1 MEQLLKNWH
10 DFFDGVSRF
19 GYEEG
24 LGTTRLSW
32 SPEFDGAANFLA
44 EKARAAG
51 LQVHADSWGNEIF
64 TIPGKNPQLPPV
76 YTGSHLD
83 SVPHGGKYD
92 GMLGVTAP
100 LAIAKAWLEEGF
112 QPERTVTIIGFA
124 EEEGTR
130 FHMPTLGSKAI
141 TGELQGKSTDTFL
154 TKEGKSLT
162 SLLQEDSRHLT
173 GDPLA
178 PSLHSGKCYLELHI
192 EQGRYLED
200 QGLPL
205 GIVTAIVGIRHFYL
219 TVNGTAN
226 HAGTTA
232 MKDRHDALAAAS
244 HLITSIYQAAL
255 ASNRAYVAT
264 VGQIQVEP
272 GAQNV
277 VPGQCSF
284 TLEMRSEKD
293 SIMDTAEATIREK
306 IKEIEALSGVSFA
319 MKPIDTIPPVPM
331 NASLMELFQTKA
343 HACGI
348 PFQLQP
354 SWAGHDAQI
363 IGQHLPAAMLFV
375 PSVKGI
381 SHAKEEYTR
390 DEDIAKALQ
399 VLDQTLRQVASE

>member
-24 LGTTRLSW
+24 QGTTRLSW
-32 SPEFDGAANFLA
+32 SPEFDSAANFLA

-51 LQVHADSWGNEIF
+51 LQVHTDSWGNEIF
-64 TIPGKNPQLPPV
+64 TIPGQNPQLPPV

-100 LAIAKAWLEEGF
+100 LAIAKTWHEEGF

-141 TGELQGKSTDTFL
+141 TGELQGKSTESFL
-154 TKEGKSLT
+154 TEKGQSLAT
-162 SLLQEDSRHLT
+162 LLQEDSRKLT
-173 GDPLA
+173 GDPFA
-178 PSLHSGKCYLELHI
+178 PSLRPGRCYLELHI

-205 GIVTAIVGIRHFYL
+205 GVVTAIVGIRHFYL
-219 TVNGTAN
+219 TVSGTTN

-232 MKDRHDALAAAS
+232 MKDRHDALVAAS
-244 HLITSIYQAAL
+244 HLITTIYQDAL
-255 ASNRAYVAT
+255 ASERAYVAT

-293 SIMDTAEATIREK
+293 SVMNTVETTIREQ
-306 IKEIEALSGVSFA
+306 IKEIETLYGVSF
-319 MKPIDTIPPVPM
+319 MMQPVDTIPPVPM
-331 NASLMELFQTKA
+331 DATLIELFQAKA
-343 HACGI
+343 RACGV

-399 VLDQTLRQVASE
+399 VLDQSLRHLASE